1 MNIKLNEHTV
11 RFVVEEIPVIG
22 NLKNSHVIG
31 LNRSGEELI
40 NYIEKYNR
48 LPQEIPE
55 SLLPLIEMLQT
66 KDYLV
71 LENREISEKTC
82 LKSAYLHVTDHCNL
96 HCLGCYSYVD
106 SRNMKKELDLAEYE
120 KILEILTKAGVDT
133 LVISGG
139 EPFLREDIGQIC
151 QYAKE
156 KGVQT
161 LQVISNGTMP
171 LWKYDEAIP
180 FIDKLTISL
189 DGYADGISYIRDEGI
204 MPSIEATIN
213 HCKDLVET
221 TFVATLHK
229 KNLHLQERYMELSER
244 LGVDFNF
251 SLLTVKAD
259 DDAFKDFLISRE
271 DFLEVLR
278 QKQKTEKNKEPCAC
292 TLECRASCEAGKSMI
307 SVSALGDVYPCHMLH
322 QPELCMGNI
331 LEEKIEVLLESEKN
345 ILRNWNVDD
354 KTSCSG
360 CQYKYLC
367 GGGCHARAYLENGDF
382 RQPDSTCIV
391 TKNELH
397 RCFEQIKSVYNTQ

>member
-1 MNIKLNEHTV
+1 MEPCL
-11 RFVVEEIPVIG
+11 FG
-22 NLKNSHVIG
+22 N
-31 LNRSGEELI
+31 
-40 NYIEKYNR
+40 
-48 LPQEIPE
+48 
-55 SLLPLIEMLQT
+55 MT
-66 KDYLV
+66 KQ
-71 LENREISEKTC
+71 
-82 LKSAYLHVTDHCNL
+82 
-96 HCLGCYSYVD
+96 
-106 SRNMKKELDLAEYE
+106 
-120 KILEILTKAGVDT
+120 
-133 LVISGG
+133 
-139 EPFLREDIGQIC
+139 FL
-151 QYAKE
+151 
-156 KGVQT
+156 
-161 LQVISNGTMP
+161 
-171 LWKYDEAIP
+171 

-229 KNLHLQERYMELSER
+229 KNLHLQDRYMELSER

-354 KTSCSG
+354 KTPCSG